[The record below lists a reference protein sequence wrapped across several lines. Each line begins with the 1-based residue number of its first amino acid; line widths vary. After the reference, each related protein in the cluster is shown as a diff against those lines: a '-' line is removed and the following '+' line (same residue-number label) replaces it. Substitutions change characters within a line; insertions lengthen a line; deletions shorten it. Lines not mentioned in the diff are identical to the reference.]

1 MNWFS
6 SRTTVVPVDFSEASL
21 RAVDVARDL
30 VDDASQLHIVHVL
43 PSITAAE
50 PGLLWNVLD
59 EATARDQAYAELEK
73 RFSDARFAG
82 ANLVVAFGS
91 ASDEIVELARAK
103 KAELIVMPSH
113 GRTGLA
119 RLMIGSVAELV
130 TRSAPCPVLILR
142 N

>member
-1 MNWFS
+1 MTWFS

-30 VDDASQLHIVHVL
+30 VDDARQLQIVHVL

-73 RFSDARFAG
+73 RFTDARFAG

-91 ASDEIVELARAK
+91 AADEIVELARAA

-142 N
+142 D